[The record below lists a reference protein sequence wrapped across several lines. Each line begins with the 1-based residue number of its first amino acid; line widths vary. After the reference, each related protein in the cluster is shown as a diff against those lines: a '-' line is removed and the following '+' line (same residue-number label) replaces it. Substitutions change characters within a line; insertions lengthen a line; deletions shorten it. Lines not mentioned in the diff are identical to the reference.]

1 MGNQYIL
8 NHSEIHQ
15 ILKRMS
21 LEIAENHV
29 DGLPIILLGLNDRGF
44 YIAKELKKHLN
55 EIDGITIASM
65 LQLVISGDEIKS
77 KPDWSKVEKNA
88 LIIIVD
94 DVLNSGRTAMLAVCE
109 CFNESIKKIET
120 SFLAVR
126 EYRSF
131 PVYANYTGLSV
142 STTLKDHVY
151 FDNSDT
157 NNLQVYLS

>member
-8 NHSEIHQ
+8 NHSEIHH

-29 DGLPIILLGLNDRGF
+29 DGLPIILLGLNERGYF
-44 YIAKELKKHLN
+44 IAEELEKHLKD
-55 EIDGITIASM
+55 IDGIS
-65 LQLVISGDEIKS
+65 LLSKQQLVIEGDKITKS
-77 KPDWSKVEKNA
+77 PEWNLFDKNA
-88 LIIIVD
+88 SIVIID

-109 CFNESIKKIET
+109 CFNKSVKKIET

>member
-1 MGNQYIL
+1 M
-8 NHSEIHQ
+8 
-15 ILKRMS
+15 
-21 LEIAENHV
+21 
-29 DGLPIILLGLNDRGF
+29 DGLPVVLLGLNERGYF
-44 YIAKELKKHLN
+44 IAEELEKHLN
-55 EIDGITIASM
+55 EIDGISSSI
-65 LQLVISGDEIKS
+65 LQLVIEENEITS
-77 KPDWSKVEKNA
+77 SPDWNQIDKNA
-88 LIIIVD
+88 SIIIID

-109 CFNESIKKIET
+109 CFNQSIKKIET

>member
-8 NHSEIHQ
+8 NHSEIHH

-29 DGLPIILLGLNDRGF
+29 DGLPIILLGLNERGYF
-44 YIAKELKKHLN
+44 IAEELEKHLN
-55 EIDGITIASM
+55 EIDGISLSSK
-65 LQLVISGDEIKS
+65 LQLVIKGDEIIS
-77 KPDWSKVEKNA
+77 SPDWNQIEKNA
-88 LIIIVD
+88 SIIIID

-109 CFNESIKKIET
+109 CFNQSIKKIET

>member
-1 MGNQYIL
+1 MEKQYIL
-8 NHSEIHQ
+8 NHTEIHHV
-15 ILKRMS
+15 LKRMS

-29 DGLPIILLGLNDRGF
+29 DDLPIVLLGLNERGF
-44 YIAKELKKHLN
+44 YLVDLLEKHLN
-55 EIDGITIASM
+55 EIIGITVSNK
-65 LQLVISGDEIKS
+65 LQLVIENDVIISS
-77 KPDWSKVEKNA
+77 PDWSKVEKSSSV
-88 LIIIVD
+88 IIVD

-109 CFNESIKKIET
+109 CFNQSLKRIET

-131 PVYANYTGLSV
+131 PVYANYSGLSV

-151 FDNSDT
+151 FDNSDA